1 MGTDGV
7 KEVVE
12 RFVGVLA
19 AVGFHIF
26 HPGIGVLLFSGL
38 DSLVDQ
44 YKLGFYHVTGEK
56 PYNCFK
62 FLSSNMDTTQGDRY
76 MLHNFDDEP
85 NLNYLGTTTPDIIS
99 IPIPSHVLS
108 NAFSA

>member
-1 MGTDGV
+1 
-7 KEVVE
+7 
-12 RFVGVLA
+12 
-19 AVGFHIF
+19 
-26 HPGIGVLLFSGL
+26 
-38 DSLVDQ
+38 
-44 YKLGFYHVTGEK
+44 
-56 PYNCFK
+56 
-62 FLSSNMDTTQGDRY
+62 MDTTQGDRY